1 VQSSRPARRVV
12 QGRERQSLTRLFASA
27 RRCSTSPKMLT
38 LEAWASSRPMN
49 TFGPERSFFFVSETW
64 DYVFLG
70 LLAFTVDLTEPL
82 ELTFVFGASTAVRVS
97 ALSVSAVSRALC
109 AALRWLARRFISFAL
124 CAPRIG
130 SSIASAFIGES
141 TFSPLTPVILL

>member
-1 VQSSRPARRVV
+1 
-12 QGRERQSLTRLFASA
+12 
-27 RRCSTSPKMLT
+27 
-38 LEAWASSRPMN
+38 MN

-124 CAPRIG
+124 CAPRIRVLHCV
-130 SSIASAFIGES
+130 GES